1 MGWKAI
7 HRWLGLVL
15 GTLAMVLGLSG
26 ALLAF
31 DPLQQAWQ
39 APATADDLPVAAL
52 VQRVQQTIPRIEEG
66 RRLPSGVVVVYS
78 FEGDQARAVRVDP
91 ADGTILGPY
100 QASALPRWVKNLHR
114 TLLAGDTG
122 RLGAALTA
130 LAMLVLSG
138 SGLALLLRRMGG
150 WRRMG
155 ARVRG
160 TLAQRVHVVSGRIV
174 LAVLLLTSVSALY
187 MSSTTLGLVS
197 LDAAPEP
204 EVASAVTG
212 QGERAAADIALL
224 RQVTLKDLR
233 ALSFPDASD
242 PEDTWKLTTHGG
254 TTWLDRTSG
263 EPLATQPAATAQRLY
278 DLALMLHAGEGAWT
292 WR

>member
-52 VQRVQQTIPRIEEG
+52 VQRVQQTIPRIEEV

-122 RLGAALTA
+122 RWGAALTA

-150 WRRMG
+150 WRRLG

-174 LAVLLLTSVSALY
+174 LAVLLLTS
-187 MSSTTLGLVS
+187 
-197 LDAAPEP
+197 
-204 EVASAVTG
+204 
-212 QGERAAADIALL
+212 R
-224 RQVTLKDLR
+224 
-233 ALSFPDASD
+233 
-242 PEDTWKLTTHGG
+242 
-254 TTWLDRTSG
+254 
-263 EPLATQPAATAQRLY
+263 
-278 DLALMLHAGEGAWT
+278 
-292 WR
+292 